1 MKTTN
6 LETAGIKASVTK
18 TYKVGNKEYASRQ
31 EAEVALATEIL
42 ETEIP
47 LGIENIIE
55 KASEIVK
62 ALRVI
67 KRG

>member
-1 MKTTN
+1 MGTTN
-6 LETAGIKASVTK
+6 LQTTEVKASVTK
-18 TYKVGNKEYASRQ
+18 TFRFDGKDYASRQ
-31 EAEVALATEIL
+31 EAEMALAMKVL

-62 ALRVI
+62 ALRII